1 MRLRS
6 VAALTMTGALLLAG
20 CGSTEGDDGAQ
31 GDGAGEQSDASSVDL
46 RWRTRPDN
54 QAEIDLYQQI
64 SDDIDA
70 ASDEFALTYEPGGSE
85 TSSYQDVLKTE
96 IAAGTAPD
104 VFWIPGTD
112 VADFAK
118 RGLILDLREQA
129 EAAGV
134 EVFWRDGRRVEVDW
148 RALRLDTDA

>member
-1 MRLRS
+1 MAS
-6 VAALTMTGALLLAG
+6 ALLLAG
-20 CGSTEGDDGAQ
+20 CRQYRGQRRGGGDERRPPRRVVG
-31 GDGAGEQSDASSVDL
+31 GGRL

-64 SDDIDA
+64 SDNWTARTTPSPSSTSRVQRD
-70 ASDEFALTYEPGGSE
+70 
-85 TSSYQDVLKTE
+85 SSYQDVLKTE

-118 RGLILDLREQA
+118 RG
-129 EAAGV
+129 
-134 EVFWRDGRRVEVDW
+134 
-148 RALRLDTDA
+148 